1 MGASGFGASGFDA
14 GRLLMRARRDADL
27 SQRELAERAGLSR
40 STIAGLE
47 AGTRSVRLEVFVR
60 LLAAAGARLAVLG
73 PDGRELAP
81 FAEDTVRDNA
91 GRRFPAHLDVQ
102 PPDDVPDERVCSPR
116 YDRAEA
122 KGWYHHR
129 ERRQEA
135 RAAGQAPAD
144 HPSAAELEYR
154 RLERLHGR
162 TAWWPHR
169 AAELRARWGLAGDD
183 AAGPELTD

>member
-1 MGASGFGASGFDA
+1 MGATGFDA
-14 GRLLMRARRDADL
+14 GRLLMRARREADV
-27 SQRELAERAGLSR
+27 SQRDLAERAGLAR
-40 STIAGLE
+40 STVAGLE

-73 PDGRELAP
+73 PDGEELVP

-91 GRRFPAHLDVQ
+91 GRRFPAHLDVR
-102 PPDDVPDERVCSPR
+102 PPDDVPEERICSPR

-135 RAAGQAPAD
+135 RAGGEAPAS
-144 HPSAAELEYR
+144 HPGTAELEYR

-162 TAWWPHR
+162 SPWWPR
-169 AAELRARWGLAGDD
+169 REAEIRRRLGLTGEDD
-183 AAGPELTD
+183 VAD